1 MRLNGQPNP
10 AIKTKILHIGLALVM
25 LPCFIDIIC
34 LWALYD
40 LTNRSERLAEEEHHI
55 NEVVRHA
62 NTVLILYSTTTAKL
76 INAMTAQSQYRER
89 SMNDA
94 MIFIGKLR
102 QEFLDY
108 ETSTADDEVMHA
120 QVLEMRTM
128 TNREINNLL
137 NYTTANKDAS
147 VMEAYTVLGP
157 GVRKLVKEASDDSDK
172 IIRMIE
178 GEKMQLAQ
186 KSAEQKQSRWLIKDI
201 VLLGIAANTIF
212 AIAFALVFFRWMTN
226 RLRVL
231 VDNAQRLP
239 KMQPLNEHV
248 TGSDELSYLDTVL
261 HEASAE
267 LRNALEQRQYLM
279 DMVAHDIRSPL
290 MSSQVALEILS
301 DPRIGDLPVKVKRQI
316 DALSRNT
323 KRLTALTTDLLTVDK
338 LEAGKLDVHP
348 AELDAKEAVQES
360 IDSLYELA
368 KKKNVELVN
377 ECEATLIYADRIRL
391 GQVLTNLI
399 SNAIK
404 FSPENVDVTVRSSK
418 DRETVTLLVIDKG
431 PGIELLE
438 QEKVFEKYAQL
449 ENGTGKGFGLGLAIC
464 KLIVEAH
471 GGTIN
476 VKSKAGQGCT
486 FWFRLPDKK
495 GGASAQGDE
504 DVDPTAAQMGT
515 GASQDAAAAGA
526 ETGGAETGGAENAS
540 SGPSPAVQSSA
551 P

>member
-1 MRLNGQPNP
+1 MVGSSCTSEFQVVMRLKSLPNP
-10 AIKTKILHIGLALVM
+10 AIKTKILHVGLVLVM

-40 LTNRSERLAEEEHHI
+40 LTARTEKLAVEERHI
-55 NEVVRHA
+55 MEIVRNA
-62 NTVLILYSTTTAKL
+62 NTVLVLYSTTTAKL
-76 INAMTAQSQYRER
+76 INYMSASAQFRDQNRAEAMKFVER
-89 SMNDA
+89 
-94 MIFIGKLR
+94 LR
-102 QEFLDY
+102 GEFLLY
-108 ETSTADDEVMHA
+108 EKSTEGDEILHD
-120 QVLEMRTM
+120 QVVQMRKITD
-128 TNREINNLL
+128 REINNLIT
-137 NYTTANKDAS
+137 YTAANQDTS
-147 VMEAYTVLGP
+147 VMEAYTKLGP
-157 GVRKLVKEASDDSDK
+157 GVRKLVKDAAQDSDL
-172 IIRMIE
+172 IIDMVDQQ
-178 GEKMQLAQ
+178 QLQ
-186 KSAEQKQSRWLIKDI
+186 LDKNTKEQKKSRQLIMVI
-201 VLLGIAANTIF
+201 VLIGIAANTIF
-212 AIAFALVFFRWMTN
+212 AIVFALIFFRSVTN

-239 KMQPLNEHV
+239 KMLPLNQHV
-248 TGSDELSYLDTVL
+248 TGADELSYLDTVL

-301 DPRIGDLPVKVKRQI
+301 DPRVGDLPSAVKRQI
-316 DALSRNT
+316 ESLSRNT

-348 AELDAKEAVQES
+348 AEIDAKEAVQES

-368 KKKNVELVN
+368 KKKKIELVN
-377 ECEATLIYADRIRL
+377 DCEELVIYADRIRL

-404 FSPENVDVTVRSSK
+404 FSPENSDVTVRSSK
-418 DRETVTLLVIDKG
+418 DRETVTLLVADKG
-431 PGIELLE
+431 PGIEFLE

-449 ENGTGKGFGLGLAIC
+449 ENGAGKGFGLGLAIC

-476 VKSKAGQGCT
+476 VKSKPGQGCT
-486 FWFRLPDKK
+486 FWFRLPDKT
-495 GGASAQGDE
+495 AAHVQSAGSIQSSDI
-504 DVDPTAAQMGT
+504 DPT
-515 GASQDAAAAGA
+515 
-526 ETGGAETGGAENAS
+526 
-540 SGPSPAVQSSA
+540 PAVPSSA

>member
-1 MRLNGQPNP
+1 MAVFGAFGVHLRYLLRLGVPGSEFQAVMHLSSQPNP
-10 AIKTKILHIGLALVM
+10 AIKTKILHIGLVLIM
-25 LPCFIDIIC
+25 LPCVIDIIC

-40 LTNRSERLAEEEHHI
+40 LTARSEKLAVEERHI
-55 NEVVRHA
+55 MEVVRQA
-62 NTVLILYSTTTAKL
+62 NIVLVLYSTTTAKL
-76 INAMTAQSQYRER
+76 INSLSAQSQYRER
-89 SMNDA
+89 SMQDA
-94 MIFIGKLR
+94 MTFVAKLR
-102 QEFLDY
+102 REFLEY
-108 ETSTADDEVMHA
+108 ERATEGNDVMHA
-120 QVLEMRTM
+120 QVVRMRTISD
-128 TNREINNLL
+128 REINNLMK
-137 NYTTANKDAS
+137 YTVANKDSS
-147 VMEAYTVLGP
+147 VIEAYTVLGP
-157 GVRKLVKEASDDSDK
+157 GVRKLVKEAAEDSDV
-172 IIRMIE
+172 IMNMVD
-178 GEKMQLAQ
+178 GQ
-186 KSAEQKQSRWLIKDI
+186 KALLDDKNIEQKHARFLIKNI

-212 AIAFALVFFRWMTN
+212 AIAFALVFFRWITV

-239 KMQPLNEHV
+239 KMLPLNQHV

-301 DPRIGDLPVKVKRQI
+301 DPRIGDLPVVVKRQI

-348 AELDAKEAVQES
+348 TELDAKEAVQES

-368 KKKNVELVN
+368 KKRNIELVN
-377 ECEATLIYADRIRL
+377 GCDEIVINADRIRL

-404 FSPENVDVTVRSSK
+404 FSPENADVTVRSSK
-418 DRETVTLLVIDKG
+418 DSDTVTLLVIDKG

-449 ENGTGKGFGLGLAIC
+449 ENGAGKGFGLGLAIC

-495 GGASAQGDE
+495 DETSARAIKHVPDAGE
-504 DVDPTAAQMGT
+504 AAIQ
-515 GASQDAAAAGA
+515 SAA
-526 ETGGAETGGAENAS
+526 
-540 SGPSPAVQSSA
+540 P
-551 P
+551 

>member
-1 MRLNGQPNP
+1 M
-10 AIKTKILHIGLALVM
+10 
-25 LPCFIDIIC
+25 D
-34 LWALYD
+34 
-40 LTNRSERLAEEEHHI
+40 
-55 NEVVRHA
+55 VVRHA
-62 NTVLILYSTTTAKL
+62 NNVLILYSTTTAKL
-76 INAMTAQSQYRER
+76 INALSAQSQYRER
-89 SMNDA
+89 SMKDA
-94 MIFIGKLR
+94 LIFIAKL
-102 QEFLDY
+102 QHEFAGY
-108 ETSTADDEVMHA
+108 EASCSGDEVMHA
-120 QVLEMRTM
+120 QVLEMRNM
-128 TNREINNLL
+128 TNREIDNLL
-137 NYTTANKDAS
+137 KYTTANKDTS
-147 VMEAYTVLGP
+147 MIEAYTKLGP
-157 GVRKLVKEASDDSDK
+157 GVRKLVKDASDDSDK
-172 IIRMIE
+172 IIAITE
-178 GEKMQLAQ
+178 AQTAQLDEK
-186 KSAEQKQSRWLIKDI
+186 SNEQKRSQVLIKQI

-212 AIAFALVFFRWMTN
+212 AIAFALVFFRWMTV

-239 KMQPLNEHV
+239 KMLPLNQHV

-301 DPRIGDLPVKVKRQI
+301 DPRIGDLPDKVKRQI

-348 AELDAKEAVQES
+348 AEMDAKEAVQEA

-368 KKKNVELVN
+368 KKKKIELVN
-377 ECEATLIYADRIRL
+377 ECEEMVIYADRIRL

-449 ENGTGKGFGLGLAIC
+449 ENGAGKGFGLGLAIC

-486 FWFRLPDKK
+486 FWFRLPDK
-495 GGASAQGDE
+495 GAGSAAQGDRG
-504 DVDPTAAQMGT
+504 V
-515 GASQDAAAAGA
+515 SQDASL
-526 ETGGAETGGAENAS
+526 TSAS
-540 SGPSPAVQSSA
+540 TASADDDSAKNRSADNKSVDNSSNNESSA
-551 P
+551 DKALKSGSSQAVK